1 MAQKKEHV
9 VMKQEFIWEIK
20 KYSMEKRLRPWNDIR
35 YQKMFNIYIYTFSQL
50 FSLTC
55 LLI

>member
-1 MAQKKEHV
+1 
-9 VMKQEFIWEIK
+9 MKQEFIWEIK